1 MKVVRIVFRSFRD
14 AAVSEELQ
22 WVRVD
27 LEGVSTVS
35 IEKQKVHISVAIL
48 QRGGSLAANL

>member
-1 MKVVRIVFRSFRD
+1 MKLVRIVFGRFETQQS
-14 AAVSEELQ
+14 VSELQ
-22 WVRVD
+22 WVRID
-27 LEGVSTVS
+27 LKGIPTVS

>member
-1 MKVVRIVFRSFRD
+1 MKVVRIVLGRFATQQS
-14 AAVSEELQ
+14 VSELQ
-22 WVRVD
+22 WVRID

-35 IEKQKVHISVAIL
+35 IEKQKVHISVVIL

>member
-1 MKVVRIVFRSFRD
+1 MKVVQIAFGRFETQQSVN
-14 AAVSEELQ
+14 ELQ
-22 WVRVD
+22 WVRID

-48 QRGGSLAANL
+48 QRGGSSAASL

>member
-1 MKVVRIVFRSFRD
+1 MKVVRIVLGRFETQQS
-14 AAVSEELQ
+14 VSELQ
-22 WVRVD
+22 WVRID

-48 QRGGSLAANL
+48 QRGGSLAASL

>member
-1 MKVVRIVFRSFRD
+1 MKVVRIVLGRFETRQ
-14 AAVSEELQ
+14 AVSELQ
-22 WVRVD
+22 WVRID

-35 IEKQKVHISVAIL
+35 IEKQKVHISVVIL

>member
-14 AAVSEELQ
+14 TAVSEELQ

-27 LEGVSTVS
+27 LEGISTVS
-35 IEKQKVHISVAIL
+35 IEKQKVHISVVIL

>member
-14 AAVSEELQ
+14 TAASEELQ
-22 WVRVD
+22 RVRVD
-27 LEGVSTVS
+27 LEGISTVS
-35 IEKQKVHISVAIL
+35 IEKQKVHISVVIL